1 MRRIAVLLVGN
12 LAAWPLGL
20 LADESSGMALDR
32 PPPRVL
38 PEITVQAVPEDSA
51 PSPAAMSPGGIGAD
65 APVAVDVPGGASRL
79 DDALAGMGWA
89 SWDASNS
96 LGLGAGLN
104 VRGFT
109 LSDMGAPRIQASH
122 VFLDGH
128 ADIAWMY
135 VRDAATVESVQLL
148 AGSDATLLGAATPG
162 GALLLRGK
170 APTGRAFARVRME
183 AANNGLRR
191 LVLDAE
197 RAAGPVQLRGVLVQ
211 HTGDQGVEGVTD
223 RHRAALLSARLPV
236 GAGALRLDLE
246 DAAAHLPFP
255 FGAFYQHGHFWLD
268 TPYVDA
274 RHASADRYY
283 QRQALAWR
291 GPVGD
296 AMELHAHLQNVHSTR
311 DEVLLGAWGL
321 GDGVT
326 APGYYRPLQE
336 RNRQRDA
343 GLRLDG
349 HGAQGLLRHQ
359 WSVAWSWHEQRRR
372 FSGPQNIGG
381 FQIDMVQP
389 VFPDDPGALPLAPR
403 FAFQT
408 YRESGL
414 GVAWRSTWQGWEL
427 RAGARRSAMR
437 TWSAA
442 QPEVPLAQVQ
452 EARPL
457 THAWALGRELG
468 TGQRLWLSRA
478 QSVMPN
484 IGQFSDG
491 RWLPESRAVQWEL
504 GWRWQPEGERAPHRV
519 PNLAALLFHID
530 RSNLSATDPADR
542 DYFILRGN
550 VRARGVQVRGGW
562 PLPGGAWLQGAATAQ
577 HVRAHNGLG
586 RASHVAGVPHV
597 HGALR
602 LDGPALH
609 GAVPWVRVVA
619 ASHRPGD
626 AGASFRAPGFGVV
639 DVGVRGQAAH
649 GLAWGLALENAADRR
664 YVRALT
670 SAENIWQGT
679 RRRVHAWVEHGG

>member
-148 AGSDATLLGAATPG
+148 AGSDATFLGAATPG

-183 AANNGLRR
+183 AASNGLRR

-197 RAAGPVQLRGVLVQ
+197 RAAGPVQLRGALVQ

-372 FSGPQNIGG
+372 FSGPQNVGG
-381 FQIDMVQP
+381 FEIDMVQP

-452 EARPL
+452 DARPL
-457 THAWALGRELG
+457 THAWALGRELDAG
-468 TGQRLWLSRA
+468 HRLWLSRA

-484 IGQFSDG
+484 TGQFSDG

-550 VRARGVQVRGGW
+550 VRSRGVQVRGGW
-562 PLPGGAWLQGAATAQ
+562 PLPGGAW
-577 HVRAHNGLG
+577 
-586 RASHVAGVPHV
+586 
-597 HGALR
+597 
-602 LDGPALH
+602 LH

-626 AGASFRAPGFGVV
+626 AGAGFRAPGFGVV

-679 RRRVHAWVEHGG
+679 RRRVHAWVEHGW